1 MKQKLHQLQ
10 NVRVVVGITRFHM
23 RRATFPQVPKH
34 VWEETMAFVLK
45 GHMIAFW
52 QWVSMAPQR
61 VIYTSWWM
69 HKNAFILP
77 VSFALVCSM
86 SSRPNVALGGKCS
99 NFLHGLQYAKYSNV
113 GFQLITPVAVE
124 RFAQWPPS
132 LSLVPAAWT
141 FSNIIWVYLFL
152 LGTQNSN

>member
-1 MKQKLHQLQ
+1 
-10 NVRVVVGITRFHM
+10 
-23 RRATFPQVPKH
+23 
-34 VWEETMAFVLK
+34 
-45 GHMIAFW
+45 
-52 QWVSMAPQR
+52 
-61 VIYTSWWM
+61 M

-99 NFLHGLQYAKYSNV
+99 NFLHGLQYAKYSNA

-132 LSLVPAAWT
+132 LSLVPAAWP
-141 FSNIIWVYLFL
+141 FSNIIWVYLWCFYL
-152 LGTQNSN
+152 ELKTQINTDYVLMIPPVREQQVL